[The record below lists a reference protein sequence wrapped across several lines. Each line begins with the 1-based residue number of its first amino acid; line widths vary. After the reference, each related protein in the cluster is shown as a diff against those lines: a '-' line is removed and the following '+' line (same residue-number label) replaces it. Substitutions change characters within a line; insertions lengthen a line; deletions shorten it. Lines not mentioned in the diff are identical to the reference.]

1 MEAHE
6 TAESYDPTRYERPS
20 VTVDVVIF
28 TLLNQEL
35 HVLLVQ
41 RRRWPY
47 DGYWAIPG
55 GFINMDESLES
66 AALRELEEETGVRD
80 VYLEQLYTFGGVG
93 RDPRTRV
100 ISVAYIAL
108 VRSDAQPIRVSD
120 ESTDVRWFAVRELP
134 TELAFDHDQI
144 LAYAISRLR
153 SKLEYT
159 TLAFQLLPEVFSI
172 LELKHIYEQILGE
185 KLDKGNFYRKIKEAG
200 LLEETALMREGRGR
214 PTRLW
219 RFKPDRASDKQ
230 FVFRW
235 REDRTTLGG
244 GRSQE
249 SGDQRATCDETSA
262 LLTSVSKGS
271 AQRPTVANDRRV
283 FLCGLRAF

>member
-1 MEAHE
+1 ME
-6 TAESYDPTRYERPS
+6 ESAATYDPSRYERPS

-28 TLLNQEL
+28 TLQNRELN
-35 HVLLVQ
+35 VLLVN

-47 DGYWAIPG
+47 EGYWAIPG
-55 GFINMDESLES
+55 GFIEMNETLEQ
-66 AALRELEEETGVRD
+66 AARRELEEETGVRD
-80 VYLEQLYTFGGVG
+80 VYLEQLCTFGDPG

-100 ISVAYIAL
+100 ISVTYIAL
-108 VRSDAQPIRVSD
+108 VRADAQRLRASD
-120 ESTDVRWFAVRELP
+120 ESTDVSWFAVRALP
-134 TELAFDHDQI
+134 SALAFDHDQI

-200 LLEETALMREGRGR
+200 ILEETSLVREGRGR

-219 RFKPDRASDKQ
+219 RFSQDRGDKQ

-235 REDRTTLGG
+235 REDRIN
-244 GRSQE
+244 E
-249 SGDQRATCDETSA
+249 KVE
-262 LLTSVSKGS
+262 
-271 AQRPTVANDRRV
+271 
-283 FLCGLRAF
+283 

>member
-1 MEAHE
+1 MEENARN
-6 TAESYDPTRYERPS
+6 YDASRYERPS

-28 TLLNQEL
+28 TLIEREL

-47 DGYWAIPG
+47 EGYWAIPG
-55 GFINMDESLES
+55 GFINMDESLEQ
-66 AALRELEEETGVRD
+66 AARRELEEETGVRD
-80 VYLEQLYTFGGVG
+80 VYLEQLYTFGNVG

-108 VRSDAQPIRVSD
+108 VRVDAQKIRVSD

-134 TELAFDHDQI
+134 AQLAFDHELI
-144 LAYAISRLR
+144 LENAVARLR

-185 KLDKGNFYRKIKEAG
+185 KLDKGNFYRKIKEAD
-200 LLEETALMREGRGR
+200 LLEETTQMREGRGR

-219 RFKPDRASDKQ
+219 RFKHDRTSDKQ

-235 REDRTTLGG
+235 REDRI
-244 GRSQE
+244 
-249 SGDQRATCDETSA
+249 D
-262 LLTSVSKGS
+262 K
-271 AQRPTVANDRRV
+271 
-283 FLCGLRAF
+283 

>member
-1 MEAHE
+1 MDENA
-6 TAESYDPTRYERPS
+6 TTYDASRYNRPS

-28 TLLNQEL
+28 TLLQRTL

-47 DGYWAIPG
+47 EGCWALPG
-55 GFINMDESLES
+55 GFIEMDESLED
-66 AALRELEEETGVRD
+66 AARRELEEETGVRD
-80 VYLEQLYTFGGVG
+80 VYLEQLYTFGNPK

-100 ISVAYIAL
+100 ISVAYFAL
-108 VRSDAQPIRVSD
+108 VQADKQKLRASEETA
-120 ESTDVRWFAVRELP
+120 DVQWFPVRTLSVQ
-134 TELAFDHDQI
+134 LAFDHDQI
-144 LAYAISRLR
+144 LAYAYSRLR

-172 LELKHIYEQILGE
+172 LELKDIYEQILEE

-200 LLEETALMREGRGR
+200 VLEETDMVREGRGR

-219 RFKPDRASDKQ
+219 RFKQDRGDKQ

-235 REDRTTLGG
+235 RE
-244 GRSQE
+244 GRAISD
-249 SGDQRATCDETSA
+249 G
-262 LLTSVSKGS
+262 
-271 AQRPTVANDRRV
+271 
-283 FLCGLRAF
+283 